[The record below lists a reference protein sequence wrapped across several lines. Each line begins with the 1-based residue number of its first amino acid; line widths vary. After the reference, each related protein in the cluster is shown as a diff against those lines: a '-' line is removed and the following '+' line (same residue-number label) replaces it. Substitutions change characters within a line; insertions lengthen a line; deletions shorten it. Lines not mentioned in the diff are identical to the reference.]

1 MLAGL
6 LPSEGSKGECTPCL
20 SRLPEAAGIPW
31 LVAPC
36 LQHSDLLLPSHLLL
50 LNLISC
56 LLMTHDY
63 IGPAWITQKNL
74 KILNFITSAKSFLL
88 YKVTEQV
95 IGVRMR
101 ISLGAIVQ
109 PATMGDVDSYVAFK
123 GIR

>member
-1 MLAGL
+1 
-6 LPSEGSKGECTPCL
+6 
-20 SRLPEAAGIPW
+20 
-31 LVAPC
+31 
-36 LQHSDLLLPSHLLL
+36 
-50 LNLISC
+50 
-56 LLMTHDY
+56 MTHDY